1 MSLQRKHKQHAFSG
15 SSVKTA
21 PCLSLNKDSLPFI
34 LTENSPSRLSSSASM
49 VHMFWKSRG
58 DGVRS
63 PTLHTAA
70 QSIRHFNSD
79 SMNKGIFLFA
89 VSTKCSL
96 QDMAKQGFQCMG

>member
-49 VHMFWKSRG
+49 VHMFWKGRG

-79 SMNKGIFLFA
+79 SMIRRHFPVCREYTVQPPRHG
-89 VSTKCSL
+89 
-96 QDMAKQGFQCMG
+96 